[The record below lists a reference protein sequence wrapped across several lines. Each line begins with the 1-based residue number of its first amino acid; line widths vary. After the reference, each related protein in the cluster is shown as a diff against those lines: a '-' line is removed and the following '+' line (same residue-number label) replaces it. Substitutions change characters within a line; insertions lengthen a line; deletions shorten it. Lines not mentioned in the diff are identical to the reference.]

1 MNTAIIKATTIIT
14 LVMLTAI
21 GISGVLI
28 STPLHA
34 SNGGNVVSV
43 SQSSNSINGGNGG
56 MRVNHANSLG
66 DNTNGGTGV
75 NVNGW

>member
-1 MNTAIIKATTIIT
+1 MNTAIIEATTIIT

-56 MRVNHANSLG
+56 GSYQGNHLHCR
-66 DNTNGGTGV
+66 NGVCG
-75 NVNGW
+75 